1 MRLKYGPI
9 ETVAQRSIDGRLL
22 IDQGIADP
30 DFMPTVIGSFVEE
43 SPFLSLLDAKG
54 YKTKGLNYM
63 SNPLLDGGRYKTV
76 SSYHVQYRIEQN
88 DMRK

>member
-30 DFMPTVIGSFVEE
+30 DIMPTVIGTFVEE
-43 SPFLSLLDAKG
+43 SPFLSL
-54 YKTKGLNYM
+54 
-63 SNPLLDGGRYKTV
+63 
-76 SSYHVQYRIEQN
+76 
-88 DMRK
+88 